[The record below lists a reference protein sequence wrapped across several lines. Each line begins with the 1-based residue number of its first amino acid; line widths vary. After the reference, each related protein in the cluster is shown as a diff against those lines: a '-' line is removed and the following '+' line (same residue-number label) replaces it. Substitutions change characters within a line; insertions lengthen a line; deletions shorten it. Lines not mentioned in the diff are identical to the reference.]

1 MLHCGSTRTRTAAGA
16 TTRNANSCISPSIC
30 CWNCIRTCS
39 RTSRSWKAGAGG
51 NPCSG
56 LSTGGPP
63 VPRIRTDGLEVIERG
78 AVAGSLLAALR
89 PYLQARQNTALAQL
103 VQGHYD
109 GTLTEPIMRS
119 GIAAIAELR
128 SLERDLEAQV
138 AKGRSADAGAMTP

>member
-1 MLHCGSTRTRTAAGA
+1 
-16 TTRNANSCISPSIC
+16 
-30 CWNCIRTCS
+30 
-39 RTSRSWKAGAGG
+39 
-51 NPCSG
+51 
-56 LSTGGPP
+56 
-63 VPRIRTDGLEVIERG
+63 VPRIQTDALEVIERG

-89 PYLQARQNTALAQL
+89 PYLQARQNTALAKL